1 MHKNIQT
8 ALKLKNSEKGFA
20 LIAAIMACL
29 ILLALGTLVIAL
41 STQDI
46 RISVKIVGEKR
57 ALAAAEEGIN
67 VGIPQTFD
75 LNSDHASPLTTARVG
90 GDSPSNYT
98 IQYPAVKPRTGP
110 DNIPSTDPPYQI
122 SNQVYGIK
130 IYKVNVVGT
139 NTEYNSK
146 VTIEA
151 GIGYGP
157 VPVN

>member
-8 ALKLKNSEKGFA
+8 ALKLKKSEKGFA

-29 ILLALGTLVIAL
+29 ILFALGMLVVAQ

-46 RISVKIVGEKR
+46 RVSVKIVGEKR

-67 VGIPQTFD
+67 VGIPQTFNLD
-75 LNSDHASPLTTARVG
+75 SDHAPPVIIPRVG
-90 GDSPSNYT
+90 GDSTSNYT
-98 IQYPAVKPRTGP
+98 IQYPAVKPKTGP

-122 SNQVYGIK
+122 SGQVYGIK

-139 NTEYNSK
+139 NTEYNSQ